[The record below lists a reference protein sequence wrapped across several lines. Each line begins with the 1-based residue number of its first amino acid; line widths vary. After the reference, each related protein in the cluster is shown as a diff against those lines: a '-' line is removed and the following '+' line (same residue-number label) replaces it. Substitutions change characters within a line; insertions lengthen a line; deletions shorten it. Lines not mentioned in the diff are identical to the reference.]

1 MVSKVKSLGL
11 FGLDAFIVDVET
23 YIESGLPIFDI
34 VGLPDAVVKESRNRI
49 RSAIKNC
56 GFSFPSKKIITNL
69 APADIKKEGALYDL
83 PLFISLLKASNQLN
97 CNIEDSA
104 FLGELSLCGEL
115 KPVKGILAMAILAK
129 ESGIKNLYIPIQN
142 AKEGS
147 VVEGINVIAVKNV
160 NELVSHL
167 LKETT
172 LPSVIFKEN
181 ITPVCSDILDFSQVK
196 GQDQAKRA
204 LEIAASGGHNIML
217 IGPPGSGKSM
227 LAKRLSSILPD
238 MTKKEAIDITKI
250 YSIAG
255 LLPNNISLLS
265 NRPFRSPHHTISSA
279 GLCGGGSV
287 PKPGEISLAHNGVLF
302 LDELPEFSRSS
313 MEILRQPIE
322 DGFVTIS
329 RVHGTLTYPC
339 SITLVTA
346 MNPCPCGF
354 FGHPFKKCTCSKN
367 TILRYLSKVSGPLL
381 DRIDLHIEVAPVEFN
396 ELYNENK
403 CETSKQIRDRVNS
416 ARKIQNYRY
425 KDISA
430 NCNAQINP
438 TDIQKYCKLSEN
450 AKNLLE
456 KAFNNLNLSA
466 RAYDRILKV
475 SRTISDLSGCENIKS
490 SHIAE
495 AIQYRNLDR
504 KYWSNF

>member
-1 MVSKVKSLGL
+1 MVSKVKSLGF

-23 YIESGLPIFDI
+23 YIESGLPLFDI

-69 APADIKKEGALYDL
+69 APADIKKEGAIYDL
-83 PLFISLLKASNQLN
+83 PLLISLLKASNQLN
-97 CNIEDSA
+97 CNIENSA

-115 KPVKGILAMAILAK
+115 KPIKGVLAMAILAK
-129 ESGIKNLYIPIQN
+129 ESGIKTLYIPIQN

-147 VVEGINVIAVKNV
+147 VVEGINIIAVKTV

-167 LKETT
+167 NKKAI
-172 LPSVIFKEN
+172 LPSVVFKKN
-181 ITPVCSDILDFSQVK
+181 INPVRSDILDFSQVK

-227 LAKRLSSILPD
+227 LAKRLPSILPD
-238 MTKKEAIDITKI
+238 MTKKESIDVTKI

-255 LLPNNISLLS
+255 LLPTNISLIS

-354 FGHPFKKCTCSKN
+354 FGHPSKKCTCSKAA
-367 TILRYLSKVSGPLL
+367 ILRYLSKVSGPLL
-381 DRIDLHIEVAPVEFN
+381 DRIDLHIEVAPVEFDK
-396 ELYNENK
+396 LYNENK
-403 CETSKQIRDRVNS
+403 CESSKQIRSRVNN

-430 NCNAQINP
+430 SCNAQIN
-438 TDIQKYCKLSEN
+438 TNDVQKYCKLSEN

-475 SRTISDLSGCENIKS
+475 SRTIADLSDCENIKS